1 MSQSFEPGK
10 PGRPPVLPVVESSSE
25 KSSKMQISSK
35 ESHLKQNI
43 DSNYADLICV
53 VLCFLT
59 GLCDSSAFN
68 AWSCFLAM
76 QTGNTIVLGLGAS
89 NLPRDSPYSWLKS
102 LVSISCFLSG
112 SFCFS
117 RAGRL
122 LGPTRRGTLFASFM
136 VQVALIVIAVA
147 LIQAGLISQPD
158 VSNHQHHPLLDL
170 IPIGLL
176 AFQSAGSIN
185 STRSLGY
192 NEIPSVVITSVY
204 FDIASDMNIF
214 AGKNV
219 KRNRRVAGVVML
231 LVGAIVG
238 GWLNRSNG
246 GMASTFWLAAGIKFL
261 IGCGWLVWAPKKQD
275 GQ

>member
-1 MSQSFEPGK
+1 
-10 PGRPPVLPVVESSSE
+10 
-25 KSSKMQISSK
+25 
-35 ESHLKQNI
+35 
-43 DSNYADLICV
+43 
-53 VLCFLT
+53 
-59 GLCDSSAFN
+59 
-68 AWSCFLAM
+68 
-76 QTGNTIVLGLGAS
+76 TGNTIVLGLGAS
-89 NLPRDSPYSWLKS
+89 NLPRDAPYGWLKS
-102 LVSISCFLSG
+102 LVSISSFLLG

-136 VQVALIVIAVA
+136 VQVALIVIAVS
-147 LIQAGLISQPD
+147 LIQAGLIAQPD
-158 VSNHQHHPLLDL
+158 VNSTHQHHLLLDL

-238 GWLNRSNG
+238 GWLNRSAG

-275 GQ
+275 GN

>member
-1 MSQSFEPGK
+1 MSQPFEPGK
-10 PGRPPVLPVVESSSE
+10 SPVLPVVESSSE
-25 KSSKMQISSK
+25 KSGKMPGMGSK
-35 ESHLKQNI
+35 ESRLKQNI

-89 NLPRDSPYSWLKS
+89 NLPRDAPYGWLKS
-102 LVSISCFLSG
+102 LVSISSFLLG

-136 VQVALIVIAVA
+136 VQVALIVIAVS
-147 LIQAGLISQPD
+147 LIQAGLIAQPD
-158 VSNHQHHPLLDL
+158 VNSTHQHHLLLDL

-238 GWLNRSNG
+238 GWLNRSAG

-275 GQ
+275 GN